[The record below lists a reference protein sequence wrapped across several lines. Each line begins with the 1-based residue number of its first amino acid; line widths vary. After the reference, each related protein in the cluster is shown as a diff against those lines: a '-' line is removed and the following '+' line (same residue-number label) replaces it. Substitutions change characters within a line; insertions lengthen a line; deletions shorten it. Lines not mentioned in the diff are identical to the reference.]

1 MAAGT
6 NGNDA
11 LYSDRPSTIPGW
23 RFVGLQY
30 DPYLSGLGG
39 NDSLY
44 GGARN
49 DFLSGGDGDDFLF
62 AADGSD
68 FLNGDAGNDFLDG
81 GNGNDSLNGGTGND
95 TMVGGAGDD
104 FYSVDRPEDRVI
116 EALNGGIDT
125 VESSIEYYQ
134 LGDNVEN
141 LILTG
146 NTANSGIGNS
156 LKNLMVGNGENN
168 ALLGLAGNDTL
179 LGNAGDDQL
188 SGSDGNDSMV
198 GGIGNDTYGVDDIG
212 DLVVEDAESGTDS
225 IIATINYTLRANV
238 ENLYL
243 DGNATSGVGNNL
255 NNFIGL
261 ANTGSDRLGASE
273 RNLALLGKDGD
284 DTLEGSS
291 GNDLLH
297 GGTGNDLMRGNSG
310 DDIYGVES
318 AGDIVIEQADNGID
332 KVVAAISYTLPDNV
346 ENLTLFDKEAIA
358 GSGNSLNNVIIGNDG
373 DNKLDGGDGDD
384 TIYGQD
390 GNDNISGGNGNDVLL
405 DILDPTVTATSAA
418 SKTDA
423 DILTGGA
430 GDDRFVYTR
439 FNDAGDILTDFGN
452 GNDVLDLRRDLFAN
466 TGNLIGDPIAEGYLR
481 LVNVDGSTQ
490 VQIDLDGTEKTRE
503 FATLV
508 TIKGM
513 TPDGLKIGQNFLV
526 PTRIGF
532 IAPAPQPAPQS
543 AMGIENIANLLG

>member
-1 MAAGT
+1 MATGT

-11 LYSDRPSTIPGW
+11 LYSDRPSTIPAW
-23 RFVGLQY
+23 RLPILQQY

-44 GGARN
+44 GGMRD
-49 DFLSGGDGDDFLF
+49 DFLLGGDGDDFLF
-62 AADGSD
+62 GVDGSD
-68 FLNGDAGNDFLDG
+68 ALKGDAGNDLLDG

-95 TMVGGAGDD
+95 VMTGGAGND
-104 FYSVDRPEDRVI
+104 FYSVDSTDDRVM
-116 EALNGGIDT
+116 EALNAGIDT
-125 VESSIEYYQ
+125 VESSIEYYN
-134 LGDNVEN
+134 LADNVEN

-156 LKNLMVGNGENN
+156 LNNQMVGNGANN
-168 ALLGLAGNDTL
+168 AFLGRSGNDTL
-179 LGNAGDDQL
+179 FGNAGDDL
-188 SGSDGNDSMV
+188 LDGGDGNDSMV
-198 GGIGNDTYGVDDIG
+198 GGVGNDSYRVDAIG
-212 DLVVEDAESGTDS
+212 DRVVEDAESGTDAVF
-225 IIATINYTLRANV
+225 ATINYALSANV
-238 ENLYL
+238 ENLYIY
-243 DGNATSGVGNNL
+243 GNATSGVGNNL

-261 ANTGSDRLGASE
+261 ADTGSDRLGAIDP
-273 RNLALLGKDGD
+273 NLGLLGKDGD
-284 DTLEGSS
+284 DTLKGGS

-310 DDIYGVES
+310 NDIYTADS
-318 AGDIVIEQADNGID
+318 AGDIVIEEADNGID
-332 KVVAAISYTLPDNV
+332 RVVAVVNYTLPDNV

-358 GSGNSLNNVIIGNDG
+358 GTGNALNNVITGNDG

-390 GNDNISGGNGNDVLL
+390 GNDTISGGNGNDILL
-405 DILDPTVTATSAA
+405 DVLDATVTATSPV
-418 SKTDA
+418 SKADA

-439 FNDAGDILTDFGN
+439 FNDAGDIITDFGN

-466 TGNLIGDPIAEGYLR
+466 TGYLMGDPIAEGYLR

-490 VQIDLDGTEKTRE
+490 VQIDLDGTETTSE

-526 PTRIGF
+526 PVGF
-532 IAPAPQPAPQS
+532 IAPAPQPAPQN
-543 AMGIENIANLLG
+543 AMVSENFANLLG